1 MGWASGFRA
10 GSDIAQRIIDGR
22 EKRQLKEGLS
32 RAADQN
38 KVIEGEYGSKLSDN
52 VTQVQGLKQQAIQ
65 GGMTPEMAAQ
75 QYDPSIAELQRRQ
88 GLAAPDFSVG
98 SRGINYATHQEASA
112 AAQKQVMQAQAQ
124 AYESM
129 GQPEK
134 AASLRADAQR
144 MEATGLEIKGLQRG
158 QRLADSIE
166 DANKI
171 TADFAKGL
179 STDADGNPR
188 TLSTEDLL
196 AIMQNRIGAF
206 QSASLFD
213 EASKVTDSYFKMQ
226 DNVFKAN
233 ERTLGAD
240 LRKTI
245 AGGSLDAFGR
255 FYDKYV
261 LDGAKV
267 TSVTQGK
274 DGAITVSRQTDDGRA
289 LPPIKVGSLDE
300 MRATLETF
308 QDPAALRNFSQQ
320 SFSNNMETARLT
332 ETTRSNRVTEGQGA
346 QRMKETERSNLVT
359 EGQGAQ
365 RIDLAEDTAA
375 LNKWLALQT
384 APLQQAILKEE
395 LKIKQLMASG
405 QLTETDYLNAASRI
419 MAVDPSADPAEVG
432 AAVRA
437 MAAAVTGRAAP
448 EDDISRL
455 IKLMQQN
462 Q

>member
-32 RAADQN
+32 RAADQYR
-38 KVIEGEYGSKLSDN
+38 VTEGEYGPQLSDN

-88 GLAAPDFSVG
+88 GLTAPDFSVG
-98 SRGINYATHQEASA
+98 SRGINYGTRQEASA
-112 AAQKQVMQAQAQ
+112 VAQPQVMQAQAQ

-134 AASLRADAQR
+134 AGSLRADAQR

-158 QRLADSIE
+158 QKLADSIE
-166 DANKI
+166 VANKT

-179 STDADGNPR
+179 STDAEGNPR
-188 TLSTEDLL
+188 NLSTEDLL

-213 EASKVTDSYFKMQ
+213 EANKVTDSYFKMQ

-245 AGGSLDAFGR
+245 ASGSLDAFGR

-308 QDPAALRNFSQQ
+308 QDSAALRNFSQQ
-320 SFSNNMETARLT
+320 SFSNNMETARLA
-332 ETTRSNRVTEGQGA
+332 QGA
-346 QRMKETERSNLVT
+346 QSMAETARSNLVT

-365 RIDLAEDTAA
+365 RIGLAEDTAA
-375 LNKWLALQT
+375 LDKWRTMQT
-384 APLQQAILKEE
+384 APLQEAILKEE
-395 LKIKQLMASG
+395 LKIKQLQASG
-405 QLTETDYLNAASRI
+405 KITEADYLNAASRI

-448 EDDISRL
+448 EDNISRL

>member
-32 RAADQN
+32 RAADQYR
-38 KVIEGEYGSKLSDN
+38 VTEGEYGPQLSDN

-88 GLAAPDFSVG
+88 GLTAPDFSVG
-98 SRGINYATHQEASA
+98 SRGINYGTRQEASVV
-112 AAQKQVMQAQAQ
+112 AQPQVMQAQAQ

-134 AASLRADAQR
+134 AGSLRADAQR

-158 QRLADSIE
+158 QKLADSIE
-166 DANKI
+166 VANKT

-179 STDADGNPR
+179 STDAEGNPR
-188 TLSTEDLL
+188 NLSTEDLL

-213 EASKVTDSYFKMQ
+213 EANKVTDSYFKMQ

-245 AGGSLDAFGR
+245 ASGSLDAFGR

-308 QDPAALRNFSQQ
+308 QDSAALRNFSQQ
-320 SFSNNMETARLT
+320 SFSNNMETARLA
-332 ETTRSNRVTEGQGA
+332 QGA
-346 QRMKETERSNLVT
+346 QSMAETARSNLVT

-365 RIDLAEDTAA
+365 RIGLAEDTAA
-375 LNKWLALQT
+375 LDKWRTMQT
-384 APLQQAILKEE
+384 APLQEAILKEE
-395 LKIKQLMASG
+395 LKIKQLQASG
-405 QLTETDYLNAASRI
+405 KITEADYLNAASRI

-448 EDDISRL
+448 EDNISRL

>member
-1 MGWASGFRA
+1 MGWASGFSA

-32 RAADQN
+32 RAADQYR
-38 KVIEGEYGSKLSDN
+38 VTEGEYGPQLSDN

-88 GLAAPDFSVG
+88 GLTAPDFSVG
-98 SRGINYATHQEASA
+98 SRGINYGTRQEASA
-112 AAQKQVMQAQAQ
+112 VAQPQVMQAQAQ

-134 AASLRADAQR
+134 AGSLRADAQR

-158 QRLADSIE
+158 QKLADSIE
-166 DANKI
+166 VANKT

-179 STDADGNPR
+179 STDAEGNPR
-188 TLSTEDLL
+188 NLSTEDLL

-213 EASKVTDSYFKMQ
+213 EANKVTDSYFKMQ

-245 AGGSLDAFGR
+245 ASGSLDAFGR

-308 QDPAALRNFSQQ
+308 QDSAALRNFSQQ
-320 SFSNNMETARLT
+320 SFSNNMETARLA
-332 ETTRSNRVTEGQGA
+332 QGA
-346 QRMKETERSNLVT
+346 QSMAETARSNLVT

-365 RIDLAEDTAA
+365 RIGLAEDTAA
-375 LNKWLALQT
+375 LDKWRTMQT
-384 APLQQAILKEE
+384 APLQEAILKEE
-395 LKIKQLMASG
+395 LKIKQLQASG
-405 QLTETDYLNAASRI
+405 KITEADYLNAASRI

-448 EDDISRL
+448 EDNISRL